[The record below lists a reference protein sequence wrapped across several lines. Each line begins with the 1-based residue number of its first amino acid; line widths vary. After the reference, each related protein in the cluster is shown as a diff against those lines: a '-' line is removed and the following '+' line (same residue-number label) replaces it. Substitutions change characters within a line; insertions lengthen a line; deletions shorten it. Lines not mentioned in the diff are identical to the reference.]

1 MNYSNTAWSSQRQR
15 RQNKTFGSR
24 NNASRLQRSFSVRGK
39 ESASEDSGF
48 LLEPPDSMLLN
59 RRSSSLAS
67 SEEEGFRDLA
77 PPPRP
82 PRRAGALLA
91 RSATLPSQMP
101 SGPVPSMPR
110 RRGLSRQQR
119 SHSLAL
125 GPSSP
130 LDTLHQSR
138 SSSCLPLDLF
148 GMIENQPQNF
158 NGEESFNRD
167 RKKPR
172 QRRAST
178 LGSIPSLHSPLYK
191 EKIAP
196 LDSSLSGSFAAES
209 PMPDVSLDLFGS
221 PESKSSSRKRP
232 VCESPSS
239 GDDGSTIMTLSSITS
254 SRRTRKLSPGK
265 FSNITNPLY
274 SDPSHSLHEMRCM
287 NQDTDDDESEGHVES
302 SFQHDVSFTSHTGDN
317 NFLEESEEKKDDDD
331 NHQGNVVLST
341 MPSLDDLKFLIHS
354 LNQSKS
360 RPLFGTKNLW
370 TVVPKK
376 EWHVTR
382 RSSFMSWLTDVLH
395 FVANPVG
402 NGLTVLRIP
411 ACKGRD
417 LLERLT
423 ASLNEFQE
431 RPVEIDTP
439 SQVLITS
446 SNGDQKHRDKSRASR
461 QEPNHTHCAQHFD
474 LASDLEKLTVV
485 DKVEAPPQQLLLNK
499 TSRSSL
505 GSSRPSFDTA
515 PRPSFDPSMCEPD
528 TLYMMGHETPAPR
541 ACQMVLSNT
550 DQSFGTRNRNS
561 SISVPMFVAPMQNLE
576 FVET

>member
-1 MNYSNTAWSSQRQR
+1 
-15 RQNKTFGSR
+15 
-24 NNASRLQRSFSVRGK
+24 
-39 ESASEDSGF
+39 
-48 LLEPPDSMLLN
+48 
-59 RRSSSLAS
+59 
-67 SEEEGFRDLA
+67 
-77 PPPRP
+77 
-82 PRRAGALLA
+82 
-91 RSATLPSQMP
+91 
-101 SGPVPSMPR
+101 
-110 RRGLSRQQR
+110 
-119 SHSLAL
+119 
-125 GPSSP
+125 
-130 LDTLHQSR
+130 
-138 SSSCLPLDLF
+138 
-148 GMIENQPQNF
+148 
-158 NGEESFNRD
+158 
-167 RKKPR
+167 
-172 QRRAST
+172 
-178 LGSIPSLHSPLYK
+178 
-191 EKIAP
+191 
-196 LDSSLSGSFAAES
+196 
-209 PMPDVSLDLFGS
+209 
-221 PESKSSSRKRP
+221 
-232 VCESPSS
+232 
-239 GDDGSTIMTLSSITS
+239 
-254 SRRTRKLSPGK
+254 
-265 FSNITNPLY
+265 
-274 SDPSHSLHEMRCM
+274 M